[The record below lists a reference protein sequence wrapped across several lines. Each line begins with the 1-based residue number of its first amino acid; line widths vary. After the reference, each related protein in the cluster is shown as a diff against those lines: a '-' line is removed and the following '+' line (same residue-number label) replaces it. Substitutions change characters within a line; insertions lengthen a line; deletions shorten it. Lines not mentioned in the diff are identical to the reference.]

1 MKPTSQMTRL
11 RASAATAKRSR
22 FKIKWSA
29 ICTAIIGA
37 KTEPIR
43 YKKPVM
49 SSIGKRM
56 APATPM
62 TVTTM
67 AVFLPFSLGV
77 RLSAEMPAD
86 QASRNVV
93 VTVENTRIT
102 SAAMPSPALTMMTA
116 MSYSPVKIA
125 APMPMTYIQ
134 QDTSP

>member
-1 MKPTSQMTRL
+1 ML
-11 RASAATAKRSR
+11 TAKRSR

-43 YKKPVM
+43 YKKPVI
-49 SSIGKRM
+49 SSIGNKI
-56 APATPM
+56 AATVPM

-67 AVFLPFSLGV
+67 AVFLPSSLAE

-86 QASRNVV
+86 QASKKVV
-93 VTVENTRIT
+93 VTVENTKIT

-116 MSYSPVKIA
+116 MSYSPVKMA
-125 APMPMTYIQ
+125 APMPITYIQ